1 VFDPKKKKGNL
12 KREFEKKKK
21 KKKKTVQLSQKNKYN
36 SQNWP
41 KKKAQIK
48 PKKVVSKKRVSQ
60 MHLTANWEVNCLAVS
75 GGI

>member
-12 KREFEKKKK
+12 KRQ
-21 KKKKTVQLSQKNKYN
+21 KKKTVELSQKNKYN